1 MRLLQS
7 AAEARLNGTF
17 VPDYY
22 VHNFDPVLLHI
33 AGPLAVRWYGL
44 AYLGGFVAAWWLLRR
59 FARRGLLALPEQEVG
74 NFIMAIGLWGVLVG
88 GRLGY
93 ALFYSLRETLADPLS
108 LVQLWKGGMA
118 SHGGV
123 IGVCLVLIW
132 YARKHRAS
140 LWNIADNLAV
150 VAPIGLGFGR
160 LANFINGELW
170 GRITTVRWAVIF
182 PEEAGRPAGEAIPAE
197 EIRNLLASGQLHP
210 RHPSQLY
217 EAFGEGLLLFL
228 VLWLLRNSRWSQR
241 PGLLSAV
248 FLGGYAVARV
258 IIEQFREPDPGYALF
273 FGWMTKGQLFSLA
286 MFAGA
291 IVVLLVTRKRA
302 DARS

>member
-1 MRLLQS
+1 M
-7 AAEARLNGTF
+7 
-17 VPDYY
+17 PDYY
-22 VHNFDPVLLHI
+22 VHNLDPVLLHI

-44 AYLGGFVAAWWLLRR
+44 AYLGGFVGAWWLLRR
-59 FARRGLLALPEQEVG
+59 FARRGLLALPEHEVG

-93 ALFYSLRETLADPLS
+93 ALFYSLRETLSDPLS

-123 IGVCLVLIW
+123 IGVCAVLIW
-132 YARKHRAS
+132 YARRHRVS
-140 LWNIADNLAV
+140 LWNLADNLAV
-150 VAPIGLGFGR
+150 VAPVGLGLGR

-170 GRITTVRWAVIF
+170 GRVTTVPWAVLF
-182 PEEAGRPAGEAIPAE
+182 PGEAGLAAGEPVSDDR
-197 EIRNLLASGQLHP
+197 IRQLIDNGLLHP

-217 EAFGEGLLLFL
+217 EAFGEGLLLFAL
-228 VLWLLRNSRWSQR
+228 LWLLRHSRLSQR

-258 IIEQFREPDPGYALF
+258 IAEQFREPDPGYALF

-286 MFAGA
+286 MLVGAA
-291 IVVLLVTRKRA
+291 IVLAVTRKQ
-302 DARS
+302 SGTSP